1 MTEDLALIRE
11 YGKVINDNQ
20 LRFPVDRQL
29 DCSQFFQVKDYK
41 TLRPGE
47 GAIEGKRLKALQL
60 HYENLPEAFNFD
72 DGFYEDKMHV
82 LRLDGNGYIKVA
94 ASFVIV

>member
-29 DCSQFFQVKDYK
+29 DCSQFFMAKDYK

-47 GAIEGKRLKALQL
+47 GAIEARRLAALTL
-60 HYENLPEAFNFD
+60 HYENHPEAFDFVP
-72 DGFYEDKMHV
+72 GFYEDKMHV
-82 LRLDGNGYIKVA
+82 MRIDGLGYIMVA
-94 ASFVIV
+94 ASLVIV